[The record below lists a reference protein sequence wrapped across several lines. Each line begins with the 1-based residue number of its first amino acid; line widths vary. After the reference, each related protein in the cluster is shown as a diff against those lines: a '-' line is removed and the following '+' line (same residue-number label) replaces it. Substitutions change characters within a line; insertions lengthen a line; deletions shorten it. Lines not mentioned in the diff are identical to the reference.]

1 MSPSTGSGST
11 SHTGVVHLKRIWTLF
26 YLAIR
31 GYKGL
36 SRSKSRINRGL
47 SLVVLGVIAF
57 LSILGGFQVANPQ
70 ILTDWIHLKFT
81 LKDMGFSGMLSYIA
95 MVSILPLFSP
105 LTLVIITGSAIF
117 GPVKGFFLSYI
128 GCIINANIAYILVK
142 ALSIET
148 PWSNSS
154 RSIRLKKI
162 FEQYGVLI
170 VIGLQLASII
180 PFTLITVVATG
191 AGMSWKK
198 LIKASS
204 IGVCPGILFYSFM
217 GDELATNMVSPHIYF
232 AGTFA
237 MILLLVVTAF
247 RKRKNS
253 RKALFK

>member
-11 SHTGVVHLKRIWTLF
+11 SHTGVVHLKRIWKLF

-154 RSIRLKKI
+154 R
-162 FEQYGVLI
+162 
-170 VIGLQLASII
+170 
-180 PFTLITVVATG
+180 TVW
-191 AGMSWKK
+191 S
-198 LIKASS
+198 SHCDRPS
-204 IGVCPGILFYSFM
+204 IGKHNSVYPDHRSGHRSRNVMEETNKGKQYRGLSRHPVLLFY
-217 GDELATNMVSPHIYF
+217 G
-232 AGTFA
+232 G
-237 MILLLVVTAF
+237 
-247 RKRKNS
+247 
-253 RKALFK
+253 